1 MKSSRFP
8 KTPRSFL
15 VVLALAMQA
24 ACSNPSGA
32 PSAEA
37 RKAADGP
44 VALTVNGEAI
54 AQPLLD
60 AFAQVRGLDLAN
72 PQQRERATKQLVDLV
87 LVDQFVAKQDFGSDP
102 AFAAMIEIGRLQ
114 AVSASTLRHL
124 QATLA
129 VDDAAVREEYERQVA
144 KSASMTYTFS
154 QLVYADEAAARKAL
168 KAMQDKPF
176 DLSLDSYRKA
186 ARTVR
191 SFSNLRAAQLSPDM
205 ATVIGTLK
213 PGDTVKEPVQLPQGW
228 TILRLSS
235 SGMLPPPA
243 FEQLKDPIRRQMLR
257 RVADERLA
265 KLREGA
271 AIVVADA
278 PAAAG
283 GQSPTVAA
291 PPAAPVARS
300 AGE

>member
-1 MKSSRFP
+1 MKPSRFP
-8 KTPRSFL
+8 RTPRSIL

-24 ACSNPSGA
+24 ACSGPSGD

-37 RKAADGP
+37 RKAVDGP
-44 VALTVNGEAI
+44 VAMTVDGEAV

-60 AFAQVRGLDLAN
+60 AFAQMRGLDLAN
-72 PQQRERATKQLVDLV
+72 PQQRERAVKQLADLV

-124 QATLA
+124 QATLV

-144 KSASMTYTFS
+144 KGAGMTYTFS
-154 QLVYADEAAARKAL
+154 QMVYADEAAARKAL
-168 KAMQDKPF
+168 KAMQGKPF
-176 DLSLDSYRKA
+176 DLSLDSYRKG
-186 ARTVR
+186 ARTAR

-205 ATVIGTLK
+205 VTVMGTLK

-228 TILRLSS
+228 TILHLSS
-235 SGMLPPPA
+235 SGMLQPPA

-257 RVADERLA
+257 RAADERLA

-271 AIVVADA
+271 TVVVADA

-283 GQSPTVAA
+283 GQSPAVAA
-291 PPAAPVARS
+291 PTTAPVART
-300 AGE
+300 AGK